1 MHLRVTYIYS
11 KKHMTLLVVLT
22 FFAFCKYFPC
32 ILFLQL
38 SECLFAIFL
47 VAQQPFTLLSIN
59 SITSHLSNRCI
70 RGFIF
75 NSVR

>member
-1 MHLRVTYIYS
+1 MQLRVTYIYS

-38 SECLFAIFL
+38 SECLSAIFL
-47 VAQQPFTLLSIN
+47 VAQPTFHPIINKLNNKPFKQPVHTRLYF
-59 SITSHLSNRCI
+59 
-70 RGFIF
+70 
-75 NSVR
+75 